1 MPTELLYVLI
11 AAVIGVLLY
20 RYFSGHGGIQ
30 VTFSDYGS
38 LPPEGQITVRQHL
51 VRWRSAED
59 GSFVAGWQLD
69 SGHVVAMT
77 VDFDRL
83 GGEGS
88 EDADQGVLSLR
99 VDRRTL
105 ARGVRWTDQIRDRAL
120 RADVEAIL
128 KVLAREA
135 KGGQSERARM
145 DAARPVGADAELED
159 RR

>member
-1 MPTELLYVLI
+1 MSVNDLLGSRI
-11 AAVIGVLLY
+11 ALWWIGVY
-20 RYFSGHGGIQ
+20 TR
-30 VTFSDYGS
+30 T
-38 LPPEGQITVRQHL
+38 LPE
-51 VRWRSAED
+51 
-59 GSFVAGWQLD
+59 
-69 SGHVVAMT
+69 
-77 VDFDRL
+77 
-83 GGEGS
+83 
-88 EDADQGVLSLR
+88 SLR